1 MTRKPIDTTAQ
12 RVDPLA
18 ELDLSSF
25 SSTSARKPPVDRDA
39 IREASEQVGF
49 PSRDPPRRANGA
61 KRAPV
66 PRATGHA
73 TNNIDNRNN
82 GGNIDNRN
90 NGGNSN
96 NAAVVGTIAYIEGLV
111 ACGLPLDELV
121 ADILTE
127 ITARHPSHAAEAEKL
142 IRRAPA
148 GKLKAAVVAF
158 FKSLARAEKA
168 AATAASK
175 RIYNRDRNRV
185 LRGSSNVDNS
195 ATAAPGTT
203 STTRQH

>member
-25 SSTSARKPPVDRDA
+25 SPTSARKPPVDRAA

-61 KRAPV
+61 RRAPV

-73 TNNIDNRNN
+73 TNNIDNTNN
-82 GGNIDNRN
+82 TDNRN

-96 NAAVVGTIAYIEGLV
+96 NATVVGTIAYI
-111 ACGLPLDELV
+111 D
-121 ADILTE
+121 
-127 ITARHPSHAAEAEKL
+127 
-142 IRRAPA
+142 
-148 GKLKAAVVAF
+148 
-158 FKSLARAEKA
+158 
-168 AATAASK
+168 
-175 RIYNRDRNRV
+175 
-185 LRGSSNVDNS
+185 
-195 ATAAPGTT
+195 
-203 STTRQH
+203 

>member
-25 SSTSARKPPVDRDA
+25 SPTSARKPPVDREA

-61 KRAPV
+61 RRAPV

-73 TNNIDNRNN
+73 THNIDNRNN

-96 NAAVVGTIAYIEGLV
+96 NPAVVGT
-111 ACGLPLDELV
+111 
-121 ADILTE
+121 
-127 ITARHPSHAAEAEKL
+127 
-142 IRRAPA
+142 
-148 GKLKAAVVAF
+148 
-158 FKSLARAEKA
+158 
-168 AATAASK
+168 
-175 RIYNRDRNRV
+175 
-185 LRGSSNVDNS
+185 
-195 ATAAPGTT
+195 
-203 STTRQH
+203 